1 MYFEYFACAFLE
13 KLKGHLRK
21 LSEYSLRYTHTYAYM
36 HTLAYSKVKR
46 KRERARARG

>member
-1 MYFEYFACAFLE
+1 MYFVYFACAFLE
-13 KLKGHLRK
+13 KLKGHLRNY
-21 LSEYSLRYTHTYAYM
+21 LNIASDTHTYAYM